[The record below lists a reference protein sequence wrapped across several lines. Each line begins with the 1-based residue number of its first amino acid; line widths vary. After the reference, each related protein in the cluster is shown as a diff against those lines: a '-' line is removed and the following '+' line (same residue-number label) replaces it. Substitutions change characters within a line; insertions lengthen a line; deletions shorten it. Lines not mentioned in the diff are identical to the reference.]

1 MQSALRNVANNPEDY
16 RRFYHNVDGRK
27 IRHDKVHNLFGY
39 NMTRA
44 AGEAFE
50 RIDPENVF

>member
-1 MQSALRNVANNPEDY
+1 MSNDPEDY
-16 RRFYHNVDGRK
+16 RSFYHKVKGERV
-27 IRHDKVHNLFGY
+27 RHDKVHNLFGY

-50 RIDPENVF
+50 KIAPG